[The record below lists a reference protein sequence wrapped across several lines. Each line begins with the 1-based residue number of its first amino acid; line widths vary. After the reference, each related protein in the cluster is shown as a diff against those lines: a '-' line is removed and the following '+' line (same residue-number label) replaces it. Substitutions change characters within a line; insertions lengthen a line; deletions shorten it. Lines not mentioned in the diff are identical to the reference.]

1 MAEIDLITDH
11 FPISEEEIMRAIEAG
26 QSEKYTLRSVGN
38 GGNFRG
44 YIITDS
50 KYGVRIADYIYNH
63 SRGTFELKMKPN
75 YQEELEKA
83 RLEAKNVAKER
94 KTAQKYK
101 LFRKRVAVTLGVGA
115 LSVIMAFAGANA
127 EKAMMNRE
135 LNDPTPVNPVIVNRS
150 NLETCD
156 YRLCVRYLDYSLG
169 YLDSIINSPNTDP
182 NAVVMLERHK
192 EALRTGYANLAY
204 AAAADIDDYKAMPGF
219 ENSVKDAEARVRRY
233 TEEFEE
239 QFLAI
244 IAGGK
249 SFAES
254 PLNGAIVLDN
264 EGKEI
269 VYIPESV
276 ENYADGKVPEGS
288 ITKDGLLYVPLGDS
302 ARYDGVKAK

>member
-1 MAEIDLITDH
+1 MEKIHKKCIIFSRVSTQKQTLEQQT
-11 FPISEEEIMRAIEAG
+11 EQVIE
-26 QSEKYTLRSVGN
+26 
-38 GGNFRG
+38 
-44 YIITDS
+44 
-50 KYGVRIADYIYNH
+50 
-63 SRGTFELKMKPN
+63 
-75 YQEELEKA
+75 
-83 RLEAKNVAKER
+83 
-94 KTAQKYK
+94 
-101 LFRKRVAVTLGVGA
+101 
-115 LSVIMAFAGANA
+115 
-127 EKAMMNRE
+127 
-135 LNDPTPVNPVIVNRS
+135 
-150 NLETCD
+150 
-156 YRLCVRYLDYSLG
+156 
-169 YLDSIINSPNTDP
+169 
-182 NAVVMLERHK
+182 
-192 EALRTGYANLAY
+192 EALRSGYANIAY

-254 PLNGAIVLDN
+254 PLNGAIILDN